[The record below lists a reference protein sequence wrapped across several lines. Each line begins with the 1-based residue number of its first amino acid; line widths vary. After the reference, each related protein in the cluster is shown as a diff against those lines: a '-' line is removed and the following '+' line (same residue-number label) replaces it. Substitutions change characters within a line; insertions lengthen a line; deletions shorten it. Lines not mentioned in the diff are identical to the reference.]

1 MSYTLHRFKYFFY
14 NPFKKEKRKRS
25 IELNQDPA
33 RISPVNPTRTDP
45 LSVLAAEA
53 TCLWVFKCGSGSPPV
68 QAPPIFFSF
77 YFDKWH
83 LASKRIQR
91 LKINLIFFASILTR
105 FFFPAT
111 SPAVREKPNGLGW
124 LRRQPPPLHAET
136 AALLWA
142 KMENWSRVIF
152 EGLFWCNQRS

>member
-45 LSVLAAEA
+45 LSVLAAQA
-53 TCLWVFKCGSGSPPV
+53 TCLWVFKRGSGSPPV

-91 LKINLIFFASILTR
+91 LKINLIFFASILTL
-105 FFFPAT
+105 FFFCNIT
-111 SPAVREKPNGLGW
+111 GSTREAQWAW
-124 LRRQPPPLHAET
+124 LIKETNPLQAET